1 MGAYARGG
9 LGLPA
14 EATSR
19 FLTENRNSSGDGIC
33 CTGTPLTSVTLAS
46 PALTAATGSAGEF
59 FEHAWVNYSTRDSRP
74 LGYNSHNV
82 SNEWIAP
89 NLRRDCKRAVCWA
102 MSSCRR
108 IREPEP
114 GHHAQ
119 RLFPPCTGR
128 HPHRRLASVSL
139 RCV

>member
-46 PALTAATGSAGEF
+46 PALTA
-59 FEHAWVNYSTRDSRP
+59 RD
-74 LGYNSHNV
+74 
-82 SNEWIAP
+82 
-89 NLRRDCKRAVCWA
+89 
-102 MSSCRR
+102 R
-108 IREPEP
+108 IS
-114 GHHAQ
+114 G
-119 RLFPPCTGR
+119 
-128 HPHRRLASVSL
+128 
-139 RCV
+139 